1 MTMSNYP
8 SGLNDQPEPAP
19 RTVGELIDELFETR
33 TLRLVLEK
41 KAEALKKEEAR
52 LSDFLIG
59 ELKQQDTTAMRGHQA
74 MFSIKKVVVPSVL
87 DWPKVFEF
95 IKENDA
101 FSLVQKR
108 IGVQS
113 WNEYN
118 DSGLVVPGTEAL
130 ELDKYSL
137 TKSK

>member
-1 MTMSNYP
+1 MPKTI
-8 SGLNDQPEPAP
+8 
-19 RTVGELIDELFETR
+19 GELIDELYATR
-33 TLRLVLEK
+33 TARLVLEK
-41 KAEALKKEEAR
+41 KADDLKKEEKR
-52 LSDFLIG
+52 LSDFLIE
-59 ELKQQDTTAMRGHQA
+59 ELKQNDTTAMRGHSA
-74 MFSIKKVVVPSVL
+74 MFSIKVVVVPSVL
-87 DWPKVFEF
+87 DWPKVFDF
-95 IKENDA
+95 IKQENA

-118 DSGLVVPGTEAL
+118 DSGIVVPGTEAL